1 MSLAEFGFPQ
11 QRLRTVSAQL
21 RGSLDDVVA
30 HQGSP
35 SLGSHAWSEWTH
47 TGYSPDRQ
55 PGQNQAFFDPCAD
68 LMSENDFDP
77 SSSLHAQQR
86 PFQHGLGF
94 KVQMQMVGI
103 EEGPAHA
110 AQHSREASKAS
121 LGTGADPSHFLARQ
135 DSAHAQLAQAYPA
148 SNPGSPSRSRAS
160 SLQSAASTSLQM
172 TALTSPASPFFPNPL
187 PSPFHDHRGSF
198 SSTID
203 PSQSLRGSSPSDS
216 SSVSNLNMSRIE
228 SSSATSSVYGGDS
241 ASTAPSTPYRS
252 GSLSRQNSQ
261 RDSHQ
266 KHARRRSSPIKAA
279 NRHSRKLSNAERKA
293 ICQFHLTHPGWK
305 QDEIGAHFGYE
316 RSTISKTLKFK
327 DKYLAM
333 ESDDETSASAVSR
346 LAQQEQHGAGPSLR
360 GSHRR
365 AGSDA
370 SSLYETS
377 ATPQPQQQ
385 HLQHSSSVSSIVSLD
400 SVADSTAAPPP
411 GLIPGGRFPDID
423 AALYAWA
430 REHAPLGQPL
440 SDAILQRQA
449 RGIARD
455 LGDEKFKASQTW
467 LDGFK
472 HRASIIGGTFA
483 DLRSSV
489 ALRSISPP
497 APAPTP
503 TPNSRRTLPPP
514 VEEDEDVA
522 QTQPHDDEEYDVP
535 SGLRRSKRSVGSKT
549 IRRLASAKTT
559 LAAFADSLSRSS
571 SPAVSRADQHDTV
584 HSMAGGSFG
593 DLSMDSEATPTHS
606 TVHSRASTEVT
617 ERVSGLAQPFSYSP
631 EGASGSTGMT
641 MSTPSRPSQH
651 GASNLV
657 LGADYSPT
665 DMGGHASG
673 LTQPYSPHDLSGS
686 GGPSS
691 SSSQSSLVSYG
702 AQSARATHG
711 ASAGASPAP
720 SIYHRRSGS
729 TASSVSVYSGL
740 TAFSSQNPGTP
751 LTGSLYGSFRDSQGN
766 ICSAPGTPANPTG
779 QTGYF
784 GSEQAQLQSSFLS
797 AGASHTP
804 SSQYSQGSSASS
816 SVSSHPQHPS
826 HQQRY
831 PHLQAYPA
839 SADSQQQQQQPPLLT
854 RRSTISGGLSFG
866 ASVSLSRSSSIGS
879 SAMAPSLS
887 ASRMPGQPVTLEQA
901 FSSLEIALEYLST
914 RAGQDYVSPKDLI
927 VLSDLRGKMERAR
940 NAQGVSL
947 AAISSAPPTPSGL
960 GPSSASFAA
969 LNSPFAMHASSG
981 NIASLAGPPKQRLRL
996 SRTQSTS
1003 SVPTFGGYA
1012 GGLAGSVE
1020 RGVLTRR
1027 SGSALSLHEVDE
1039 H

>member
-1 MSLAEFGFPQ
+1 
-11 QRLRTVSAQL
+11 
-21 RGSLDDVVA
+21 
-30 HQGSP
+30 
-35 SLGSHAWSEWTH
+35 
-47 TGYSPDRQ
+47 
-55 PGQNQAFFDPCAD
+55 
-68 LMSENDFDP
+68 
-77 SSSLHAQQR
+77 
-86 PFQHGLGF
+86 
-94 KVQMQMVGI
+94 
-103 EEGPAHA
+103 
-110 AQHSREASKAS
+110 
-121 LGTGADPSHFLARQ
+121 
-135 DSAHAQLAQAYPA
+135 
-148 SNPGSPSRSRAS
+148 
-160 SLQSAASTSLQM
+160 
-172 TALTSPASPFFPNPL
+172 
-187 PSPFHDHRGSF
+187 
-198 SSTID
+198 
-203 PSQSLRGSSPSDS
+203 
-216 SSVSNLNMSRIE
+216 MSRIE
-228 SSSATSSVYGGDS
+228 SGSATSSLYGGDS

-261 RDSHQ
+261 RDAQQ

-346 LAQQEQHGAGPSLR
+346 LAQQPDSRPSLR
-360 GSHRR
+360 ASHRR

-370 SSLYETS
+370 SSLYEAS
-377 ATPQPQQQ
+377 ATPQPQHQQ
-385 HLQHSSSVSSIVSLD
+385 LAQSSSVSSVVSLD
-400 SVADSTAAPPP
+400 SVADSTATAPPPTP

-449 RGIARD
+449 RGIARN

-489 ALRSISPP
+489 GLRSISPP
-497 APAPTP
+497 VPVPTP
-503 TPNSRRTLPPP
+503 TPNSQRTLPPP

-571 SPAVSRADQHDTV
+571 TPAVSRAEQQHDTV
-584 HSMAGGSFG
+584 HAMAGGSFG

-606 TVHSRASTEVT
+606 TVHSRASTAVT
-617 ERVSGLAQPFSYSP
+617 DRVSGLAQPFSYSP
-631 EGASGSTGMT
+631 DDVSGPAGMS

-651 GASNLV
+651 GSSNLV

-665 DMGGHASG
+665 DMGGQYGGASG
-673 LTQPYSPHDLSGS
+673 LTQSYSPRDLAGS

-691 SSSQSSLVSYG
+691 SSSQSSLVNYG
-702 AQSARATHG
+702 SQPARATYG
-711 ASAGASPAP
+711 AGASPAP

-766 ICSAPGTPANPTG
+766 LCSAPGTPANPNG

-816 SVSSHPQHPS
+816 SVSPYPQHSS

-831 PHLQAYPA
+831 PHSQAYPA
-839 SADSQQQQQQPPLLT
+839 SADLQQQQQQPPLLT

-887 ASRMPGQPVTLEQA
+887 GNRMPGQPVTLEQA

-914 RAGQDYVSPKDLI
+914 RAGQEYVSPKDLI

-969 LNSPFAMHASSG
+969 LHSPFAPSI
-981 NIASLAGPPKQRLRL
+981 NNASLAGPPKQRLRL

-1003 SVPTFGGYA
+1003 SVPTFSGYA
-1012 GGLAGSVE
+1012 SGMAGTIE
-1020 RGVLTRR
+1020 RSVLTRR
-1027 SGSALSLHEVDE
+1027 SGSALSLHEVDG

>member
-21 RGSLDDVVA
+21 RGSLDDAVA

-35 SLGSHAWSEWTH
+35 GMGSHAWSEWAH
-47 TGYSPDRQ
+47 AGYSPDRQ
-55 PGQNQAFFDPCAD
+55 PGQHQPFFDPCGD

-77 SSSLHAQQR
+77 SSSLHTQQR

-94 KVQMQMVGI
+94 EVQMQMAGI
-103 EEGPAHA
+103 EEEPAHA
-110 AQHSREASKAS
+110 VKHPRE
-121 LGTGADPSHFLARQ
+121 P
-135 DSAHAQLAQAYPA
+135 LAQAYPA
-148 SNPGSPSRSRAS
+148 SNPGSPARSRAS
-160 SLQSAASTSLQM
+160 SLQSAASTSLQL
-172 TALTSPASPFFPNPL
+172 TALASPASPFFPNPL

-198 SSTID
+198 SSTMD

-228 SSSATSSVYGGDS
+228 SSSATSSVCGGDS

-346 LAQQEQHGAGPSLR
+346 LAQQEQHSAGPSLR

-370 SSLYETS
+370 SSLYEAS
-377 ATPQPQQQ
+377 ATPQPPPQ
-385 HLQHSSSVSSIVSLD
+385 HLTHSSSVSSIVSLE
-400 SVADSTAAPPP
+400 SAADSAAATPP

-440 SDAILQRQA
+440 SDAVLQRQA
-449 RGIARD
+449 RGIARN

-472 HRASIIGGTFA
+472 HRASIVGGTFA
-483 DLRSSV
+483 DLRAPV
-489 ALRSISPP
+489 ALRSISPA
-497 APAPTP
+497 APVPTP
-503 TPNSRRTLPPP
+503 TTNSQRTLPPP

-522 QTQPHDDEEYDVP
+522 QSQQHDDEEYDVP

-571 SPAVSRADQHDTV
+571 SPAVSRAEQHDTV

-606 TVHSRASTEVT
+606 TVHSRASTAVT
-617 ERVSGLAQPFSYSP
+617 ERVSALAQPFSYSP
-631 EGASGSTGMT
+631 DGVSGSICMN
-641 MSTPSRPSQH
+641 MSTPSRSSQH
-651 GASNLV
+651 DSLDLV
-657 LGADYSPT
+657 LGGDYSPT
-665 DMGGHASG
+665 DMAVQYGSASG
-673 LTQPYSPHDLSGS
+673 LTQPYSPYDLSGS
-686 GGPSS
+686 GGPSN
-691 SSSQSSLVSYG
+691 SSSQSSLVNYG
-702 AQSARATHG
+702 AQSAKATYG
-711 ASAGASPAP
+711 ASVEASPAP

-740 TAFSSQNPGTP
+740 TAFSAQNPGTP

-766 ICSAPGTPANPTG
+766 LCSAPGTPANPHG

-784 GSEQAQLQSSFLS
+784 GTEQAQLQSSFLS

-804 SSQYSQGSSASS
+804 SSQYFQGSSASS
-816 SVSSHPQHPS
+816 SVSSHPQHLS

-831 PHLQAYPA
+831 PHSQAYPA
-839 SADSQQQQQQPPLLT
+839 SADPNQQQQQQQQRQPPLLA

-879 SAMAPSLS
+879 SAMAPLLS
-887 ASRMPGQPVTLEQA
+887 ASRLPGQPVTLEQA

-969 LNSPFAMHASSG
+969 LNSPFAMHANSA
-981 NIASLAGPPKQRLRL
+981 NIASLAGPPKQGLRL

-1003 SVPTFGGYA
+1003 SVPTFGGYT
-1012 GGLAGSVE
+1012 GGVSGPVE